1 MTAATA
7 TAEIALD
14 PELEYE
20 IVNGQPEVKEMAGAK
35 HGGTIMRL
43 GAKLVNYTEESDQG
57 SIYGPDTTFIIGPN
71 ERLPDLAFVSSAR
84 IPEDG
89 EPEGIWNIAPDLA
102 IEVISPNDVLERVNS
117 KIEDYFAAGVRQV
130 WLISLR
136 GRTVSIYDSPT
147 KVTILTEHEDLT
159 SEAVLPGFRCRI
171 GEIFGKKRAT
181 EKPPSEATRVE

>member
-7 TAEIALD
+7 TAIALD

-20 IVNGQPEVKEMAGAK
+20 IVNGKPEVKEMAGAK

-57 SIYGPDTTFIIGPN
+57 SIYSPDTTFVIGQN

-89 EPEGIWNIAPDLA
+89 EPEGIWKIAPDLA
-102 IEVISPNDVLERVNS
+102 IEVISPNDVLEKVTA

-130 WLISLR
+130 WLVSLR
-136 GRTVSIYDSPT
+136 SRTVSIYDSPT
-147 KVTILTEHEDLT
+147 KVTILTENEDLT
-159 SEAVLPGFRCRI
+159 SEAILPGFRCRI
-171 GEIFGKKRAT
+171 GEIFEKKRPIQHHPA
-181 EKPPSEATRVE
+181 E

>member
-1 MTAATA
+1 MTTATA
-7 TAEIALD
+7 TAMAEIVLD

-57 SIYGPDTTFIIGPN
+57 SVYSPDTTFVIGQN

-89 EPEGIWNIAPDLA
+89 EPEGIWRIAPDLA
-102 IEVISPNDVLERVNS
+102 IEVISPNDVLEKVTA

-130 WLISLR
+130 WLVSLR
-136 GRTVSIYDSPT
+136 SHTVSIYDSPT
-147 KVTILTEHEDLT
+147 KVTILTEHEDLA
-159 SEAVLPGFRCRI
+159 SEAILPGFRCRI
-171 GEIFGKKRAT
+171 ADIFEKKRAA
-181 EKPPSEATRVE
+181 EKPPAE